1 MSISR
6 KNWSALSTL
15 TRQWTVEDEEEVERE
30 KRRKERSSSTAAD
43 PESPNED
50 AKPKTSSGSADAFD
64 PNEDSGGGLDQM
76 PMDFV
81 EMLRVRDEN
90 RRMRHVETLRRHKEG
105 DGGTAGDSL
114 DGEPDVELHR
124 ETRDGERRENVQRCV
139 EALKSPG
146 PSVNSEKDEKPEN
159 RSRNQDS
166 TSVTPKKSS
175 RKFVSSVSF
184 SFDKSPSSSPAN
196 SRVVSPLSPKSPPS
210 MDPWA
215 GQPCSPLSPT
225 RSRTVS
231 PTLNGDTAR
240 HENGTTSNFEPA
252 TKPAFTRS
260 SSRTTSFRM
269 IKKKEEESKPL
280 QRSASLRMAGK
291 THESNTSPEQKDEQ
305 QSPFQRN
312 SRQRISSR
320 SIQEKMERLAQASQK
335 WETVK
340 SPTVPRTR
348 CLADEVSRKRE
359 LFEKEQEKLEK
370 SHTTSKQDFRSFSS
384 GISERINRWVHHKTS
399 SSSSH
404 SPSDLK
410 PVNISSKKSL
420 FERGTDQKHK

>member
-30 KRRKERSSSTAAD
+30 KRRKERSSSIAAD

-64 PNEDSGGGLDQM
+64 PSEDSGGGLDQM

-81 EMLRVRDEN
+81 EMLRVRDER

-105 DGGTAGDSL
+105 DGGTVWDSL

-124 ETRDGERRENVQRCV
+124 EKQDGERRENVQRCV
-139 EALKSPG
+139 EDLKSPG

-166 TSVTPKKSS
+166 ASVTPTKSS

-184 SFDKSPSSSPAN
+184 SFDKSPSSSPAA
-196 SRVVSPLSPKSPPS
+196 SRMVSPLSPKSPPS
-210 MDPWA
+210 LDPWA
-215 GQPCSPLSPT
+215 GQPCSPT
-225 RSRTVS
+225 RSSTVS
-231 PTLNGDTAR
+231 PTTNGDTAR
-240 HENGTTSNFEPA
+240 LENGTTSNFEPV
-252 TKPAFTRS
+252 TKPAFSRQ

-269 IKKKEEESKPL
+269 IKKKEEESRPL
-280 QRSASLRMAGK
+280 QRSASVRTAGK

-320 SIQEKMERLAQASQK
+320 SIQEKMEKLAQASQK

-348 CLADEVSRKRE
+348 CLPDEVSRKRE
-359 LFEKEQEKLEK
+359 LFEKEQEGLEK
-370 SHTTSKQDFRSFSS
+370 SHTTFKQDFRSFSS
-384 GISERINRWVHHKTS
+384 GITERINRWIPNKTS

-420 FERGTDQKHK
+420 FERGADQKHK